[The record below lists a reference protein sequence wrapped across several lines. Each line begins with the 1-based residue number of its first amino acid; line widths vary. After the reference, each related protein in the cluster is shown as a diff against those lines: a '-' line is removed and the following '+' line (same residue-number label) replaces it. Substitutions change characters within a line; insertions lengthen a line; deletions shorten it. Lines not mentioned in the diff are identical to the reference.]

1 MPWASPAAPS
11 TGASKSMDSDD
22 LPRRLPAPTRLRAP
36 SFEARVLLLAL
47 AVGLPGTAAA
57 LLLLWFGPYN
67 PRLQWIVTLG
77 LAAIWWWLSRN
88 LWQSVVRPL
97 QTLSNLL
104 HAVREGDFSLRARLP
119 RGLEEAD
126 NLDAL
131 AQVMLEVNAIGETL
145 REERLGAVE
154 ATALLHRVMEEV
166 DVAVFA
172 FDDQARLQL
181 VNRAGERLLTEPAD
195 RLLGRAAGDLGLADV
210 LEGSPRSTV
219 AKTFPGGF
227 GRWEIRRSTFRER
240 GLPHALLVISDL
252 TEALRE
258 EERQAW
264 KRLLRV
270 LGHELNNSLAPI
282 RSMASTLAG
291 LLSRR
296 PRPEDWEEDMRAG
309 LDIVGN
315 RAEALSRFMAAY
327 SRLARLPQPNLA
339 AVDLAGLIRR
349 IAGLETRLPVYVE
362 RGPAITLQGDADQLE
377 QLLINL
383 IRNAVDAA
391 IEGQGNVGIGWKVV
405 GGSDGWVEVRIE
417 DEGPGIA
424 NPENL
429 FVPFYTTKPQGTG
442 IGLALSRQIAEAH
455 GGTLTLENRQPGPG
469 CEARLRLP
477 LRGPASAVA

>member
-1 MPWASPAAPS
+1 
-11 TGASKSMDSDD
+11 MDSDAA
-22 LPRRLPAPTRLRAP
+22 PRRGSLSRRLRPP
-36 SFEARVLLLAL
+36 SFETRILLLTLAL
-47 AVGLPGTAAA
+47 GLPGTAAA
-57 LLLLWFGPYN
+57 LLLLWLGPYG
-67 PRLQWIVTLG
+67 PRIQWTVTAV
-77 LAAIWWWLSRN
+77 LALAWWWLAES
-88 LWQSVVRPL
+88 LWRSVVRPL

-119 RGLEEAD
+119 REPDESET
-126 NLDAL
+126 LDAL
-131 AQVMLEVNAIGETL
+131 GQVMLEINAIGETL
-145 REERLGAVE
+145 REQRLGALE

-172 FDDQARLQL
+172 FDDRARLQL
-181 VNRAGERLLTEPAD
+181 VNRAGERLLAEPAD
-195 RLLGRAAGDLGLADV
+195 RLLGKAAGDLDLADV
-210 LEGSPRSTV
+210 LAGSRRIV

-227 GRWEIRRSTFRER
+227 GRWEIRRSAFREQ
-240 GLPHALLVISDL
+240 GLPHALVVISDL
-252 TEALRE
+252 TETLRE

-296 PRPEDWEEDMRAG
+296 PRPDDWEEDMRSG
-309 LDIVGN
+309 LEIVGN

-327 SRLARLPQPNLA
+327 ARLARLPRPKLA
-339 AVDLAGLIRR
+339 PVELSALIRR
-349 IAGLETRLPVYVE
+349 VAGLETRLPVYVE
-362 RGPAITLQGDADQLE
+362 RGAAVTLQGDADQLE

-391 IEGQGNVGIGWKVV
+391 LETRGGVGIGWQVN
-405 GGSDGWVEVRIE
+405 GGWIEVRIE
-417 DEGPGIA
+417 DEGQGIS

-429 FVPFYTTKPQGTG
+429 FVPFYTTKPDGTG

-455 GGTLTLENRQPGPG
+455 GGALTLENRQPGPG
-469 CEARLRLP
+469 CEALLRLP
-477 LRGPASAVA
+477 LQGPA